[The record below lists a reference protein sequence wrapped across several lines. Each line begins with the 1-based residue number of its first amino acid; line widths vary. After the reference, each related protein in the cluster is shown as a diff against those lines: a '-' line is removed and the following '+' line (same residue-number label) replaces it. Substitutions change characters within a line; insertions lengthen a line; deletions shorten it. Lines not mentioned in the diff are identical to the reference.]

1 MLFFPGSDP
10 DPWKR
15 NGAQIQF
22 IFTQW
27 FINAL
32 QYPQAFQT
40 FFLIFLLN
48 YLSKHN
54 ISEAETRLW
63 SNLQAEKQA
72 WCPFRSR
79 FRPNHHAPRN
89 QGTGTYL
96 TNTGEPFQLIRKDRN
111 GLSGYHFQT
120 SDLFVTPIRSSEL
133 NIYVIS
139 MARWVVLPPNTH
151 LTRAICLQ
159 VENLQVL
166 FKFCH
171 ELL

>member
-1 MLFFPGSDP
+1 MLFFAGSDP

-32 QYPQAFQT
+32 HPQAFQT
-40 FFLIFLLN
+40 FLLIFLLN

-79 FRPNHHAPRN
+79 FRTKEPGNW
-89 QGTGTYL
+89 YL

>member
-79 FRPNHHAPRN
+79 FRPKQHFAPRN
-89 QGTGTYL
+89 QGTGTL
-96 TNTGEPFQLIRKDRN
+96 TILGNHSSSYEKTGMDCLDI
-111 GLSGYHFQT
+111 
-120 SDLFVTPIRSSEL
+120 
-133 NIYVIS
+133 IS
-139 MARWVVLPPNTH
+139 RQV
-151 LTRAICLQ
+151 ICLWLPF
-159 VENLQVL
+159 EVL
-166 FKFCH
+166 S
-171 ELL
+171 